1 MRKGVE
7 SMAQRKKTSSEPLR
21 KIRPATTPEAREA
34 QLVALAYDRVEQR
47 LIDGTAS
54 GQEITAII
62 KLGSEKA
69 KLEREKLIYET
80 EVLKS
85 KKQVLDAQKRTDE
98 MYTRAMEAM
107 KSYMGIEEIPDDPY
121 IL

>member
-1 MRKGVE
+1 
-7 SMAQRKKTSSEPLR
+7 MAQRKKTSSEPLR

-47 LIDGTAS
+47 LLDGTAS

-98 MYTRAMEAM
+98 MYIKAMEAM